1 MQKLSLYFHIPFC
14 YRRCNYCDFN
24 TYAGEELRIPEY
36 ISALEG
42 EMEISSENDLK
53 EIVHTLYFGGG
64 TPSLIP
70 VDYYRRIIIKV
81 KNQFQINDFPEIS
94 IEVNPGTINHD
105 YLKSLFIT
113 GFNRLSIGMQSVNP
127 EELALLGRI
136 HSVKD
141 TIESVKLAKQ
151 AGFQNVSLDLIFG
164 LPGQKLKQWQKSLEF
179 AVSLN
184 VQHLSL
190 YALTIEM
197 QTAFSRWLRKGI
209 IKPIDDDLAADMYEW
224 SIDYLGKNGYAQY
237 EISNWSRIEDGKMKF
252 QSLHNMQYW
261 LELPYLGFGA
271 GAHSHYHHYRF
282 ENPYSIGDYINSVN
296 HIHSNEPSNL
306 HGNRVLID
314 KKAEMNEVM
323 MLGLRL
329 TDQGVSQK
337 RFIERFGF
345 GMQEVFDN
353 RIEKLINLGLL
364 EWKDSEKSTLRLTQR
379 GKLMGNQVFMQFVE

>member
-36 ISALEG
+36 ISALEE

-224 SIDYLGKNGYAQY
+224 SIDYLGKNGYGQY

-282 ENPYSIGDYINSVN
+282 ENPNSIGDYINSIN

-314 KKAEMNEVM
+314 KRAEMNEVM

-345 GMQEVFDN
+345 GMQDVFDN
-353 RIEKLINLGLL
+353 RIKKLINLGLL